1 MKKEKQVSVT
11 FYLKAVSRN
20 KDNPRR
26 SVYMTICFKGGVAK
40 TSTGVYCD
48 NKKQWSRGMFIG
60 RGVDEQ
66 NRELLNIRYEI
77 EGYSSSMFRD
87 AEQIKNVWNGA
98 EHTNYPNTILEAL
111 EFGFEEKGKANK
123 QGTIRT
129 RRSAIN
135 SFEKFKIEKN
145 YHNFGVVKGHP
156 QQINELIITSY
167 YDWLLKNGT
176 MKSTANGYVNGLK
189 TLYSKYYKKH
199 HSVIDNLLNNPFNDI
214 IEKDKKTL
222 VVAHAL
228 GRTVDWKWVEKI
240 EKLKILDPKKE
251 KLRLVT
257 LLLAYSGLSFIDLGK
272 SDVLEITQTLDG
284 PIIIGQR
291 VKTGKPYIIPV
302 TSDLK
307 RIIKKL
313 NGNFPWKSYVDSKG
327 NYNIKDRETLSNLMR
342 PFLYWL
348 SDEIGCDIKLSPHR
362 FRHAYGMRAI
372 NHYRLP
378 IDVVARILGDT
389 EQTIRENYCDLVTTT
404 VMSMYN
410 EAMKSFL
417 SRQKPVKGDKNRKKK
432 GDK

>member
-48 NKKQWSRGMFIG
+48 NKKQWSRGMFVG
-60 RGVDEQ
+60 KGVDEQ

-77 EGYSSSMFRD
+77 EGYSPSMFRD

-111 EFGFEEKGKANK
+111 EYGYNQMNKVTKA
-123 QGTIRT
+123 GTSKT
-129 RRSAIN
+129 RRTAMN
-135 SFEKFKIEKN
+135 NFEKFKIEKS
-145 YHNFGVVKGHP
+145 YPNFGVVKGHP

-176 MKSTANGYVNGLK
+176 MKSTANSYINGLK

-214 IEKDKKTL
+214 IQKDKKTL
-222 VVAHAL
+222 IVAHAL
-228 GRTVDWKWVEKI
+228 SRTVEWKWVEKI
-240 EKLKILDPKKE
+240 EKLKILDPDKE
-251 KLRLVT
+251 QLRLVT

-272 SDVLEITQTLDG
+272 SDVMEITQTLDG

-302 TSDLK
+302 TSDLQ

-313 NGNFPWKSYVDSKG
+313 NGNLPCKSYVDSKG
-327 NYNIKDRETLSNLMR
+327 NYDNKDREAFSNQLR

-348 SDEIGCDIKLSPHR
+348 TDEIGCDVKLSPHR

-410 EAMKSFL
+410 EAMKSFYIREKYL
-417 SRQKPVKGDKNRKKK
+417 KDKKKNKKK
-432 GDK
+432 GNK

>member
-1 MKKEKQVSVT
+1 MKKEKRVSVT
-11 FYLKAVSRN
+11 FYLKPESRN

-26 SVYMTICFKGGVAK
+26 SVYMTIAFKGQVAK
-40 TSTGVYCD
+40 TSTGIFCED
-48 NKKQWSRGMFIG
+48 QKQWSRGMFVG
-60 RGVDEQ
+60 KGVDEQ
-66 NRELLNIRYEI
+66 NRELLGIRYEI
-77 EGYSSSMFRD
+77 ESYDSSMFRD

-111 EFGFEEKGKANK
+111 EFGYDEMKKATK
-123 QGTIRT
+123 TGTIKT
-129 RRSAIN
+129 RISAIN
-135 SFEKFKIEKN
+135 SFEKFKIEKS
-145 YHNFGVVKGHP
+145 YPNFGVVKGHP

-199 HSVIDNLLNNPFNDI
+199 YSVIDHLLNNPFNDI
-214 IEKDKKTL
+214 IQKDKKTL

-228 GRTVDWKWVEKI
+228 SRTVDWKWVEEIK
-240 EKLKILDPKKE
+240 KLKILDPNKE
-251 KLRLVT
+251 ELRLVT
-257 LLLAYSGLSFIDLGK
+257 LLLAYSGLSFIDLAK
-272 SDVLEITQTLDG
+272 SDVLEITETLDG
-284 PIIIGQR
+284 PIIVGQR

-307 RIIKKL
+307 RIINKL
-313 NGNFPWKSYVDSKG
+313 NGSIPWKSYVDSEG
-327 NYNIKDRETLSNLMR
+327 NYNTKQHADHANKIRKFFN
-342 PFLYWL
+342 WL
-348 SDEIGCDIKLSPHR
+348 TKEIGCDVNLSPHR

-378 IDVVARILGDT
+378 IDIVARMLGDT

-410 EAMKSFL
+410 EAMSLFD
-417 SRQKPVKGDKNRKKK
+417 QKKNPSKGGKRDAIGNK
-432 GDK
+432 

>member
-40 TSTGVYCD
+40 TSTGVYCND
-48 NKKQWSRGMFIG
+48 QKQWSRGMFVG
-60 RGVDEQ
+60 KGVDEQ

-77 EGYSSSMFRD
+77 ESYDSSMFRD

-111 EFGFEEKGKANK
+111 QYGYDEMKKATK
-123 QGTIRT
+123 TGTIKT
-129 RRSAIN
+129 RISAMN

-145 YHNFGVVKGHP
+145 YPNFGVVKGHP

-167 YDWLLKNGT
+167 YDWLLENGT

-189 TLYSKYYKKH
+189 TLYNKYYKKH

-214 IEKDKKTL
+214 IQKDKKTL
-222 VVAHAL
+222 IVARAL
-228 GRTVDWKWVEKI
+228 SRTVDWKWVEEI
-240 EKLKILDPKKE
+240 EKLKILDPDKE
-251 KLRLVT
+251 QLRLIT
-257 LLLAYSGLSFIDLGK
+257 LLLAYSGLSFIELGK
-272 SDVLEITQTLDG
+272 SDVIEITKTLDG
-284 PIIIGQR
+284 PIIVGQR

-307 RIIKKL
+307 RIINKL
-313 NGNFPWKSYVDSKG
+313 KGKMPWKSYVDSEG
-327 NYNIKDRETLSNLMR
+327 NYNDKDREYISNQIR
-342 PFLYWL
+342 SFLYWL
-348 SDEIGCDIKLSPHR
+348 TDEIGCNVKLSPHR

-372 NHYRLP
+372 NYYRLP

-410 EAMKSFL
+410 EAMTLFD
-417 SRQKPVKGDKNRKKK
+417 QKKNPSKREKRDAIGNK
-432 GDK
+432 

>member
-40 TSTGVYCD
+40 TSTGVYCND
-48 NKKQWSRGMFIG
+48 QKQWSRGMFVG
-60 RGVDEQ
+60 KGVDEQ

-77 EGYSSSMFRD
+77 ESYDSSMFRD

-111 EFGFEEKGKANK
+111 QYGYDEMKKATK
-123 QGTIRT
+123 TGTIKT
-129 RRSAIN
+129 RISAMN

-145 YHNFGVVKGHP
+145 YPNFGVVKGHP

-167 YDWLLKNGT
+167 YDWLLENGT

-189 TLYSKYYKKH
+189 TLYNKYYKKH

-214 IEKDKKTL
+214 IQKDKKTL
-222 VVAHAL
+222 IVARAL
-228 GRTVDWKWVEKI
+228 SRTVDWKWVEEI
-240 EKLKILDPKKE
+240 EKLKILDPDKE
-251 KLRLVT
+251 QLRLIT
-257 LLLAYSGLSFIDLGK
+257 LLLAYSGLSFIELGK
-272 SDVLEITQTLDG
+272 SDVIEITKTLDG
-284 PIIIGQR
+284 PIIVGQR

-307 RIIKKL
+307 RIINKL
-313 NGNFPWKSYVDSKG
+313 KGKMPWKSYVDSEG
-327 NYNIKDRETLSNLMR
+327 NYNDKDREYISNQIR
-342 PFLYWL
+342 SFLYWL
-348 SDEIGCDIKLSPHR
+348 TDEIGCNVKLSPHR

-372 NHYRLP
+372 NYYRLP

-389 EQTIRENYCDLVTTT
+389 EKTIRENYCDLVTTT

-410 EAMKSFL
+410 EAMSLFD
-417 SRQKPVKGDKNRKKK
+417 QKKNPSKRGKRDAIGSK
-432 GDK
+432 

>member
-111 EFGFEEKGKANK
+111 EYGFEEKGKATK
-123 QGTIRT
+123 SGTMKMRRT
-129 RRSAIN
+129 AIN
-135 SFEKFKIEKN
+135 NFEKFKIEKN
-145 YHNFGVVKGHP
+145 YPNFGVVKGHP

-199 HSVIDNLLNNPFNDI
+199 YSVIDHLLNNPFNDI
-214 IEKDKKTL
+214 IQKDKKTL

-228 GRTVDWKWVEKI
+228 SRTVDWKWVEEI
-240 EKLKILDPKKE
+240 EKVKILDPNKE
-251 KLRLVT
+251 ELRLVT
-257 LLLAYSGLSFIDLGK
+257 LLLAYSGLSFIDLAK
-272 SDVLEITQTLDG
+272 SNVLEITETLDG
-284 PIIIGQR
+284 PIIVGQR

-307 RIIKKL
+307 RIINKL
-313 NGNFPWKSYVDSKG
+313 NGRIPWKSFVDSEG
-327 NYNIKDRETLSNLMR
+327 NYNIPEREFYANR
-342 PFLYWL
+342 FRQFLYWL
-348 SDEIGCDIKLSPHR
+348 TKEIGCDVKLSAHR
-362 FRHAYGMRAI
+362 FRHAYGMRAV

-378 IDVVARILGDT
+378 IDIVARILGDT

-410 EAMKSFL
+410 EAMSLFD
-417 SRQKPVKGDKNRKKK
+417 QKKNPSKGGKRDAIGNK
-432 GDK
+432 

>member
-40 TSTGVYCD
+40 TSTGVYCND
-48 NKKQWSRGMFIG
+48 QKQWSRGMFVG
-60 RGVDEQ
+60 KGVDEQ

-77 EGYSSSMFRD
+77 ESYDSSMFRD

-111 EFGFEEKGKANK
+111 QYGYDEMKKATK
-123 QGTIRT
+123 TGTIKT
-129 RRSAIN
+129 RISAMN

-145 YHNFGVVKGHP
+145 YPNFGVVKGHP

-167 YDWLLKNGT
+167 YDWLLENGT

-189 TLYSKYYKKH
+189 TLYNKYYKKH

-214 IEKDKKTL
+214 IQKDKKTL
-222 VVAHAL
+222 IVARAL
-228 GRTVDWKWVEKI
+228 SRTVDWKWVEEI
-240 EKLKILDPKKE
+240 EKLKILDPDKE
-251 KLRLVT
+251 QLRLIT
-257 LLLAYSGLSFIDLGK
+257 LLLAYSGLSFIELGK
-272 SDVLEITQTLDG
+272 SDVIEITKTLDG
-284 PIIIGQR
+284 PIIVGQR

-307 RIIKKL
+307 RIINKL
-313 NGNFPWKSYVDSKG
+313 KGKMPWKSYVDSEG
-327 NYNIKDRETLSNLMR
+327 NYNDKDREYISNQIR
-342 PFLYWL
+342 SFLYWL
-348 SDEIGCDIKLSPHR
+348 TDEIGCNVKLSPHR

-372 NHYRLP
+372 NYYRLP

-389 EQTIRENYCDLVTTT
+389 EKTIRENYCDLVTTT

-410 EAMKSFL
+410 EAMKSYFL
-417 SRQKPVKGDKNRKKK
+417 RKKSLK
-432 GDK
+432 NNKKKNSK

>member
-40 TSTGVYCD
+40 TSTGVYCND
-48 NKKQWSRGMFIG
+48 QKQWSRGMFVG
-60 RGVDEQ
+60 KGVDEQ

-77 EGYSSSMFRD
+77 ESYDSSMFRD

-111 EFGFEEKGKANK
+111 EFGYDEMKKATK
-123 QGTIRT
+123 TGTIKT
-129 RRSAIN
+129 RISAIN
-135 SFEKFKIEKN
+135 SFEKFKIEKS
-145 YHNFGVVKGHP
+145 YPNFGVVKGHP

-199 HSVIDNLLNNPFNDI
+199 HGVIDNLLHNPFNDI
-214 IEKDKKTL
+214 IQKDKKTL
-222 VVAHAL
+222 IVARAL
-228 GRTVDWKWVEKI
+228 SRTVDWKWVEKI
-240 EKLKILDPKKE
+240 EKLKILDPNKE
-251 KLRLVT
+251 DLRLVT

-272 SDVLEITQTLDG
+272 SDVIEITKTLDG
-284 PIIIGQR
+284 PIIVGQR

-302 TSDLK
+302 TRDLQ
-307 RIIKKL
+307 RIINKL
-313 NGNFPWKSYVDSKG
+313 NGKIPWKSYVNSEG
-327 NYNIKDRETLSNLMR
+327 NFNDKDRESISNMIR
-342 PFLYWL
+342 SFLYWL
-348 SDEIGCDIKLSPHR
+348 TDEIGCDVKLSPHR

-410 EAMKSFL
+410 EAMKSYSL
-417 SRQKPVKGDKNRKKK
+417 REKDLKNNKKEQKK
-432 GDK
+432 GKK